1 MNKTT
6 KLSLLAAIIVLV
18 GVAAFYQMNRQGF
31 GMNPN
36 KENTVDISTSV
47 EKDLSQINNNN
58 FSDDFTNIDKDIN
71 GL

>member
-6 KLSLLAAIIVLV
+6 KLSLLAVIIVLV

-36 KENTVDISTSV
+36 KENAVDISTSV
-47 EKDLSQINNNN
+47 EKDLSQIDSDS
-58 FSDDFTNIDKDIN
+58 FSNDFKDIDKDIS